1 MVKAKSDFLRY
12 LKEYNQQSSFISLAG
27 SSEVLSE
34 INSYKLNNSF
44 GILVLSSKISQL
56 FHDAI
61 SEQVTLIANLSFA
74 AWSFPSALKQANVI
88 PILKSDDN
96 FTSISNYRK
105 TYAEKLN

>member
-1 MVKAKSDFLRY
+1 MNDPETIANEFNTYFPSTTKYFEKKLVKAKSDFLRY

-44 GILVLSSKISQL
+44 GILGLSSKISQL

-74 AWSFPSALKQANVI
+74 A
-88 PILKSDDN
+88 
-96 FTSISNYRK
+96 
-105 TYAEKLN
+105 